1 MNFRAAAAGLAFA
14 AAAACTGC
22 ASLPPPAP
30 HEGDAYA
37 NFLVARLANLSGDY
51 QAASSRYQQAL
62 ALAPRDGELLSGAL
76 IAALATGDGAR
87 ALELARVEPAEGEA
101 SAYARIVRAA
111 DAIAGGRYQSARE
124 QLEHIEGAPAE
135 ELTGSLLMNWARTG
149 ESRVAA
155 TSAELDR
162 LAAVRPYGALFAYQQ
177 GMALDYAGDTE
188 AALAA
193 YQSAAGGALWIA
205 PAVERHADLLAR
217 TDAQDAAAAL
227 LSGFQSRPD
236 SEALARALARL
247 QCGEAVAEAPLNPA
261 RGAAIGLFGL
271 GAIFVQEN
279 DNTRGLVT
287 LTLALMLDSRLDA
300 ARLSFARA
308 QSELHHASEARA
320 ALQQVPA
327 NSPYYET
334 AQIMIAWVLKD
345 EGRTDEALAQARQM
359 AMAGG
364 VRGRRALADMYRGL
378 EHYAEAEPI
387 YTELIAAGSDEWRLY
402 LARAAVL
409 DGLGRWP
416 DAEAD
421 LQRALE
427 LSPDQ
432 PDVLNFLGYMWVD
445 RGERLQDGLAMIQRA
460 VALRPTSAAIIDSL
474 GWAYFQLGDFDKA
487 QEHLER
493 AVELEPASATLND
506 HLGDLYWRLDRFT
519 EARFQWRRALALE
532 PDNAAALEAKIERGL
547 PAVRSATR

>member
-1 MNFRAAAAGLAFA
+1 MTLRAAAAGLAFA
-14 AAAACTGC
+14 AAAACAGC
-22 ASLPPPAP
+22 VSLPPPEP

-51 QAASSRYQQAL
+51 QAASARYQQAL

-76 IAALATGDGAR
+76 IAALATGDGDR

-101 SAYARIVRAA
+101 SVYARIVRAA
-111 DAIAGGRYQSARE
+111 DAIGNGRYQAARQ
-124 QLEHIEGAPAE
+124 QLERVEGAPAE
-135 ELTGSLLMNWARTG
+135 ELTGSLLMNWAATG
-149 ESRVAA
+149 QSRVAA
-155 TSAELDR
+155 TSAQLDR

-177 GMALDYAGDTE
+177 AMVHDFTGDAE

-193 YQSAAGGALWIA
+193 YQSAASGALWIA
-205 PAVERHADLLAR
+205 PAVERHADLLVR
-217 TDAQDAAAAL
+217 TDAGDAAAAL
-227 LSGFQSRPD
+227 LSGSQSRPD
-236 SEALARALARL
+236 SEALARALGRL
-247 QCGEAVAEAPLNPA
+247 QRGEAIAEAPLNPA

-271 GAIFVQEN
+271 GAIFAAEN
-279 DNTRGLVT
+279 DDTRGLVT
-287 LTLALMLDSRLDA
+287 LTLALMLDSELDA

-308 QSELHHASEARA
+308 QNELHHPGEARA

-327 NSPYYET
+327 TSPYYES
-334 AQIMIAWVLKD
+334 AQLMIAWVLKD
-345 EGRTDEALAQARQM
+345 EGRGDEALALARQI
-359 AMAGG
+359 AAAGG
-364 VRGRRALADMYRGL
+364 VRARRALADMYRGM

-387 YTELIAAGSDEWRLY
+387 YSELIAAGPDEWRLH

-409 DGLGRWP
+409 DGLDRWP
-416 DAEAD
+416 GAEAD

-445 RGERLQDGLAMIQRA
+445 RGEHLHEGLAMIQRA
-460 VALRPTSAAIIDSL
+460 VELRPTSAAIIDSL

-487 QEHLER
+487 QEHLEL

-532 PDNAAALEAKIERGL
+532 PNNSAVLEAKIEAGL